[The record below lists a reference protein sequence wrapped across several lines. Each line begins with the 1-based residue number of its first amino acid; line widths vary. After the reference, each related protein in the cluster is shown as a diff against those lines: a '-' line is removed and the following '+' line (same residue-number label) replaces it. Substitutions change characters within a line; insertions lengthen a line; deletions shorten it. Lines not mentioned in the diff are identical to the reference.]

1 MHHMWECIYPMKLE
15 DSIQRL
21 RRFADPE
28 SAMVSKLRD
37 AAWLLVQHV
46 IAQASEARVRELPR
60 GYRVNGNTLECGG
73 TIFGEHTGISEIV
86 KLSRDVSSG
95 WLDEVRETLGKR

>member
-1 MHHMWECIYPMKLE
+1 MKLE

-28 SAMVSKLRD
+28 SAMVVKLRS
-37 AAWLLVQHV
+37 AAWFLAQHI
-46 IAQASEARVRELPR
+46 IAQAKEAGVVDLPR
-60 GYRVNGNTLECGG
+60 GYRVTGNLLRCEDVSIGPDCG
-73 TIFGEHTGISEIV
+73 IREIV

-95 WLDEVRETLGKR
+95 WLDEVRDYLLTIGH